1 MAGSIGIMRLN
12 FTRTSGIKKVI
23 KHTYACRVFH
33 TIRDFPD
40 FHWSPKPRRIIT
52 LSSLCCA
59 VSLMAPIAQS
69 RAEDQLSLLEDAGYF
84 ADIPS
89 IESVTRLPQLKS
101 ETPAG
106 VTIIDS
112 EMIHASGAK
121 DLPDL
126 FRMVPG
132 FQVANAR
139 QDLPVVTYH
148 GLGSIISRRMLLLID
163 GRAALS
169 SFSGSIRWYGK
180 SVSLRDI
187 ERIEVIRGGNTVA
200 YGDNAFFATINI
212 ITRHASK
219 THGTSIDIK
228 AGDEK
233 YTETQAQAG
242 LHFDHGDLRLTAGY
256 ATEDNQTL
264 QPGDFNKRFFNLRSD
279 WTLSEEDDL
288 LLQLGGSE
296 TSIPTGGS
304 GRVPLSE
311 RILSANYQQL
321 LWRHNRGNGES
332 LHVQFYHNYDERDV
346 DNVLPFRI
354 RRVGIVQVPVTRDHI
369 DERYDMEIEL
379 TSRPTQRLRTVLG
392 IGARRDTVDSDAY
405 FYNVGERVNRSSR
418 LFGNLE
424 WSPLKSTV
432 VNTGLLWEKNEL
444 SDTSLSPRL
453 AVNYHI
459 NEMHT
464 IRSALSRAKRQPSLF
479 EELSD
484 QRITYQN
491 LLLNQIYTDRFDL
504 ENETVESVEFG
515 YSARFPNRS
524 ITLDTRIY
532 RDHVYDFI
540 EGIRVPTTDRDGTA
554 IALINA
560 GDLSID
566 GLELELA
573 YQPSRKFRLTLTNA
587 FMRTHADGF
596 DAYSG
601 YTDKQQ
607 EERVPD
613 YSGSLFMLK
622 RLSTAWD
629 FSLVYTWVGKMRW
642 QSVPVD
648 AYTRLDMRLSRGFRL
663 GTTRGEVALVIQN
676 AGSEYSDYRPDR
688 EMGTRSYASIE
699 LEF

>member
-1 MAGSIGIMRLN
+1 MVESIGIMRHN
-12 FTRTSGIKKVI
+12 FARTIGTKKNIKP
-23 KHTYACRVFH
+23 TYACRVFH
-33 TIRDFPD
+33 TIGDFPD
-40 FHWSPKPRRIIT
+40 TNRPPKQRIIIT
-52 LSSLCCA
+52 LSSLFCA
-59 VSLMAPIAQS
+59 MSLLAPMAES
-69 RAEDQLSLLEDAGYF
+69 RAEAQLSLLEDAEYF
-84 ADIPS
+84 SDIPS

-180 SVSLRDI
+180 SLSLRDI
-187 ERIEVIRGGNTVA
+187 ERIEVIRSGNTVA

-212 ITRHASK
+212 ITKHASK
-219 THGTSIDIK
+219 THGTSLDFK

-256 ATEDNQTL
+256 ATEDNQTE
-264 QPGDFNKRFFNLRSD
+264 QPGEFNKRFFNLRSD

-304 GRVPLSE
+304 GRLPLSE

-321 LWRHNRGNGES
+321 LWRRNRGNGETF
-332 LHVQFYHNYDERDV
+332 HVQLYHNYDERDV

-354 RRVGIVQVPVTRDHI
+354 RGVGIVQVPVNRDHI
-369 DERYDMEIEL
+369 DERYDIEVEL
-379 TSRPTQRLRTVLG
+379 TSRPTKNLRTVWG
-392 IGARRDTVDSDAY
+392 VGARRDSVDSDAY

-418 LFGNLE
+418 LFGNME
-424 WSPLKSTV
+424 WRPLKSTV
-432 VNTGLLWEKNEL
+432 FNTGLLWEKNEL
-444 SDTSLSPRL
+444 SDTSFSPRL
-453 AVNYHI
+453 AVNHHI
-459 NEMHT
+459 NEMNT

-491 LLLNQIYTDRFDL
+491 ILLNQIYTDRFDL
-504 ENETVESVEFG
+504 ENETVDSVELG

-532 RDHVYDFI
+532 RDHVVDFI
-540 EGIRVPTTDRDGTA
+540 EGIRIPSSDRDGSA

-560 GDLSID
+560 GDLTID
-566 GLELELA
+566 GLEFELA

-587 FMRTHADGF
+587 FMRTQADGF

-613 YSGSLFMLK
+613 YSGSLFLLK

-629 FSLVYTWVGKMRW
+629 FSLVYAWVGKMRW
-642 QSVPVD
+642 QGPPVD
-648 AYTRLDMRLSRGFRL
+648 AYKRLDMRLSRGFRL
-663 GTTRGEVALVIQN
+663 GTTRGEAALIIQN
-676 AGSEYSDYRPDR
+676 AGSEYSDYKPDR